1 MALLKFFKV
10 PKHQRFTYKPRYWDP
25 KKEELDERLQRIK
38 DIQDKGIEA
47 SKARISGGF
56 RQSFKGNHQYRRSQ
70 VRRSNMVLFFIIA
83 VLIFL
88 TYLFLKD
95 LGPEITSTFQ

>member
-1 MALLKFFKV
+1 MALLRFFNV

-25 KKEELDERLQRIK
+25 DQEQLDERMKRIK
-38 DIQDKGIEA
+38 DIQEKGVEA

-56 RQSFKGNHQYRRSQ
+56 RQGFKGNQQYRRSQ
-70 VRRSNMVLFFIIA
+70 VRRSNMILFFIIA
-83 VLIFL
+83 ILIFL

-95 LGPEITSTFQ
+95 LGPEITSTFN